1 MRRLRHGLELVLLM
15 VLAVVGC
22 AHRDVSLR
30 PPKRPEELVVP
41 PVADGR
47 FSSPPRYPEAL
58 NQDLDPARRG
68 IGQGG
73 TPNVGAM
80 NMGGMGGGMGGM
92 GGMGG
97 GMPMMGGMGGNM
109 LGGYGR

>member
-1 MRRLRHGLELVLLM
+1 MRRLRHGLELTLLM
-15 VLAVVGC
+15 ALAAVGC
-22 AHRDVSLR
+22 ANRDIALR
-30 PPKRPEELVVP
+30 PPKRPEELVLP

-58 NQDLDPARRG
+58 NQDLDPDRRG

-73 TPNVGAM
+73 VPNVGAM

-92 GGMGG
+92 GG
-97 GMPMMGGMGGNM
+97 GMPMMGGMMGGNM

>member
-1 MRRLRHGLELVLLM
+1 MLLM
-15 VLAVVGC
+15 ALAVVGC
-22 AHRDVSLR
+22 AHRNDIALR
-30 PPKRPEELVVP
+30 PPKRPEELVLP

-47 FSSPPRYPEAL
+47 FSSPPRYPESI
-58 NQDLDPARRG
+58 NQDLDSERRG
-68 IGQGG
+68 TGQAGM
-73 TPNVGAM
+73 PNMGAM

-97 GMPMMGGMGGNM
+97 GMPMMGGMGMGSM

>member
-1 MRRLRHGLELVLLM
+1 MRRLRHGLEIMLLIS
-15 VLAVVGC
+15 LALVGC
-22 AHRDVSLR
+22 AKRDIALR

-47 FSSPPRYPEAL
+47 FSSPPRYPENL
-58 NQDLDPARRG
+58 NPDLDSARRG
-68 IGQGG
+68 LGQGG
-73 TPNVGAM
+73 VPNMGAM
-80 NMGGMGGGMGGM
+80 NTGGMGGGM

>member
-1 MRRLRHGLELVLLM
+1 MRRLRHGLELILLI
-15 VLAVVGC
+15 VLAVGGC

-47 FSSPPRYPEAL
+47 FSTPPRYPEAL
-58 NQDLDPARRG
+58 NQDLDPERRG
-68 IGQGG
+68 AGQGG